1 MTKYQRKVLL
11 STSAGIALEN
21 MDIMFLA
28 FSLSSMIATFQLSG
42 MQAGM
47 IATVTNLGMLV
58 GGIFFGLIADRYGRV
73 KVFSQTVVLFSI
85 ASLLM
90 YFATNIYLVYLF
102 RFIAGI
108 GAGGEY
114 GACMSLISESFSK
127 KQIGRA
133 SSVAAIGAQVGA
145 ALAAVLAA
153 VIIPTFG
160 WKMLYVIGVL
170 PVLMVLVIRKGLKEP
185 EVFQETR
192 NSGKTT
198 SLSQLFSTKQLAWQ
212 TIGLC
217 IMVTVQIAGYFGL
230 MNWLP
235 SIMQKQ
241 LGLSVSGSSLW
252 MISTILGM
260 SLGMLTFGIIMD
272 KVGPTI
278 AFSLFLI
285 CSSLSVFLLVWAHS
299 QWSLVAAAVVVGY
312 FINGMYGG
320 YGAIIS
326 SLYPTEIRATAN
338 NFIMNLG
345 RAVGGFSSIVI
356 GFLMDHYSLT
366 AVILF
371 LSGIYLLSLLVLMS
385 LSGVRDLRMNLQHD

>member
-1 MTKYQRKVLL
+1 MTTYQRKVLL

-28 FSLSSMIATFQLSG
+28 FSLSSMITSFHISG
-42 MQAGM
+42 TQAGF
-47 IATVTNLGMLV
+47 ISTITNLGMLI
-58 GGIFFGLIADRYGRV
+58 GGIFFGIIADKYGRV
-73 KVFSQTVVLFSI
+73 KVFSQTVLLFSI

-90 YFATNIYLVYLF
+90 YFASNIYLVYLF
-102 RFIAGI
+102 RFIAGV

-133 SSVAAIGAQVGA
+133 SSVAGIGAQVGA
-145 ALAAVLAA
+145 ALAAILAA

-160 WKMLYVIGVL
+160 WKMLYVVGVL
-170 PVLMVLVIRKGLKEP
+170 PVLFIRRGLTEPKEFKSVQSA
-185 EVFQETR
+185 EK
-192 NSGKTT
+192 KTK
-198 SLSQLFSTKQLAWQ
+198 LSRLFESKHLAWQ
-212 TIGLC
+212 TCGLS

-235 SIMQKQ
+235 SIMQNR

-252 MISTILGM
+252 MVSTILGM
-260 SLGMLTFGIIMD
+260 SLGMMTFGIIMD
-272 KVGPTI
+272 KLGPKL

-285 CSSLSVFLLVWAHS
+285 CSSLSVYLLVLAHS
-299 QWSLVAAAVVVGY
+299 QWSLVAAAVIVGY

-320 YGAIIS
+320 YGAVIS

-371 LSGIYLLSLLVLMS
+371 LSGIYLVSLLVLTT
-385 LSGVRDLRMNLQHD
+385 LTGVTALRESLQH